1 MRTAFSHSALR
12 GTALVGAFATVM
24 ALGGCQGSYDP
35 GSRALGGGLLGG
47 GTGAAI
53 GALAGGGRG
62 AAIGALAGGVLGAG
76 AGAITTPN
84 RPGYQSG
91 YANGQQQG
99 YYNGQQ
105 GAYPQQQGPYMQPQ
119 YQCPPGTTCQ
129 QPQYQCPPNTNC
141 QYPANSG
148 YSQQGGYQQQPT
160 QNYQGGYGY

>member
-1 MRTAFSHSALR
+1 MRTVFSHSALR
-12 GTALVGAFATVM
+12 CTALVGAFATVL
-24 ALGGCQGSYDP
+24 ALGGCEGNYDP

-84 RPGYQSG
+84 RPGYQGG
-91 YANGQQQG
+91 YANGQQG
-99 YYNGQQ
+99 YYNNQQ
-105 GAYPQQQGPYMQPQ
+105 GGYRQQQGQYM
-119 YQCPPGTTCQ
+119 

-141 QYPANSG
+141 QYPPNNG
-148 YSQQGGYQQQPT
+148 YAQQGGYQQQSPS
-160 QNYQGGYGY
+160 YQGGYGY

>member
-1 MRTAFSHSALR
+1 MRTVFSHSALR
-12 GTALVGAFATVM
+12 CTALVGAFATVL
-24 ALGGCQGSYDP
+24 ALGGCEGNYDP

-76 AGAITTPN
+76 AGAVTTPN

-91 YANGQQQG
+91 YTNGQQQG
-99 YYNGQQ
+99 YYNNRQ
-105 GAYPQQQGPYMQPQ
+105 GAYPQQQGQYM
-119 YQCPPGTTCQ
+119 

-141 QYPANSG
+141 QQPQYPNGYPANSG
-148 YSQQGGYQQQPT
+148 YSQQGGYQQQPA

>member
-1 MRTAFSHSALR
+1 MRTAFSHTGLR
-12 GTALVGAFATVM
+12 CTALVGAFATIM
-24 ALGGCQGSYDP
+24 ALGGCEGNYDP

-76 AGAITTPN
+76 AGAVTTPN

-91 YANGQQQG
+91 YSNGQQQG
-99 YYNGQQ
+99 YYNNQQ
-105 GAYPQQQGPYMQPQ
+105 GTYPQQQGQYMQPQ
-119 YQCPPGTTCQ
+119 YQCPPNINCQ
-129 QPQYQCPPNTNC
+129 QPQYPNGYPNNSYPP
-141 QYPANSG
+141 NSG
-148 YSQQGGYQQQPT
+148 YSQQSGYQQQP